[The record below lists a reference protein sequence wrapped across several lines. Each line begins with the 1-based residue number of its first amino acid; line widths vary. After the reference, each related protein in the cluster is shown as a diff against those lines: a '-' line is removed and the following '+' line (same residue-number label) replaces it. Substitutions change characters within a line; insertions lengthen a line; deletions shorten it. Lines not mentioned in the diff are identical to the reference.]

1 MASAWLVFV
10 FLLNQT
16 SCAVRSY
23 NPNLQPSPELGN
35 WSNLLELKSGDQII
49 VKLRDGSEMKC
60 RLKNATPDFI
70 SVALAEEG
78 RQIEKGQ
85 VVRVDKLVDDRLLD
99 GALIGTAL
107 GFLAGFLAEG
117 LIYHVAGDEEG
128 FPDLI
133 SLAFGGAGLA
143 IGALSGA
150 LGDRALRKRVTVYQ
164 NK

>member
-35 WSNLLELKSGDQII
+35 WSNILELKSGDQII

-60 RLKNATPDFI
+60 RLNNATPDFI
-70 SVALAEEG
+70 SVALAEEE

-117 LIYHVAGDEEG
+117 LKWPTRNTAGPSHDQQRWTVYR
-128 FPDLI
+128 I
-133 SLAFGGAGLA
+133 RVGARRKGH
-143 IGALSGA
+143 GP
-150 LGDRALRKRVTVYQ
+150 ALRPAHRPFSAAAWT
-164 NK
+164 